1 MKALLK
7 FILKILIILCGAFS
21 FYMFFKNALYDN
33 ADTYYTAKDLAFGK
47 IVSESTVLGQTTTLK
62 LNQSYMIMAA
72 YCLPLVGAILA
83 FLMIFFKGRIVGFLF
98 SLITFASFVVA
109 FVLLLNIGQLASVEL
124 SLSGII
130 NTSTISNL
138 QNYSFTNEAMTT
150 LIALLFG
157 SCFSCSYFCL
167 SITL

>member
-7 FILKILIILCGAFS
+7 FILKILIILCGVLS
-21 FYMFFKNALYDN
+21 FYMFFKEALFDN
-33 ADTYYTAKDLAFGK
+33 TDIYFTAKDLAFGK

-62 LNQSYMIMAA
+62 LNQSYIIIAA

-83 FLMIFFKGRIVGFLF
+83 FLMIFLKGHIVGVLF
-98 SLITFASFVVA
+98 SLISFAAFVVV

-124 SLSGII
+124 SLSGLI
-130 NTSTISNL
+130 NTSTTSNL
-138 QNYSFTNEAMTT
+138 QSYSFTNEAMIT
-150 LIALLFG
+150 LITLLFG
-157 SCFSCSYFCL
+157 SCFSFSYFCL

>member
-1 MKALLK
+1 
-7 FILKILIILCGAFS
+7 
-21 FYMFFKNALYDN
+21 
-33 ADTYYTAKDLAFGK
+33 
-47 IVSESTVLGQTTTLK
+47 
-62 LNQSYMIMAA
+62 MIMAA

-83 FLMIFFKGRIVGFLF
+83 FLMIFLKGRIVGFLF
-98 SLITFASFVVA
+98 SLISFASFVVA

-138 QNYSFTNEAMTT
+138 QSYSFTNEAMTT
-150 LIALLFG
+150 LIALLLG

>member
-21 FYMFFKNALYDN
+21 FYMFFKNTLYDN

-98 SLITFASFVVA
+98 SLISFAFFVVA
-109 FVLLLNIGQLASVEL
+109 FVAFL
-124 SLSGII
+124 
-130 NTSTISNL
+130 
-138 QNYSFTNEAMTT
+138 
-150 LIALLFG
+150 
-157 SCFSCSYFCL
+157 YFAVSHFYYYMHYIETMIFDL
-167 SITL
+167 DYFAYPFV